1 MFAENGLTALKKG
14 KQLESQSFINFI
26 GEERYQ
32 QLADFILKYIADLKL
47 PKKRYRLSTCLDFM
61 LIALVSRVEEHLS
74 SSVMA

>member
-47 PKKRYRLSTCLDFM
+47 PKKRYRLSTCFDFM